1 MSLLNTFDKIYKIEK
16 KYGLKVTI
24 PLFLIGCGIVFTC
37 LYDQGLLPN
46 LNEITK
52 NCINVLSNS
61 AQTTGNLPLTEL
73 KSTIT
78 QPFLNILP
86 LVTIGALT
94 AGVPSW
100 TVFGASDLVH
110 DAWDT
115 AKIEH
120 DRRKTISKRPEQD
133 RDKVNTKDREKY
145 LSCNNELLR
154 LYAGP
159 DKKDRL
165 IVPEGIES
173 IGPEAFDRFVTE
185 KDSDIGPRIRNDIA
199 SIVLPNSIRS
209 LNPANIPRNSLLE
222 FTDAT
227 RKICLE
233 SDCCDLHTRNISVQG
248 GLFTDMLIAC
258 KVPDQVSSLNSQ
270 VSNLPTAVIDR
281 LKNTLISV
289 KDQKLKERVLDELH
303 KHVLCGDLTLME
315 FCAVLKKSGF
325 ENPKRYEGPDV
336 IERLYGSEQKAIE
349 QYANSYY
356 QAENERAAEAAP
368 KRKKDQ
374 KNGNETKAEKTIEEF
389 IKKIEEKLKEPLV
402 TESEQL
408 KDVPDL
414 KKRRVRPEKVSKAK
428 SKNNKSKSK
437 NNTQNNTHGRD

>member
-24 PLFLIGCGIVFTC
+24 PLFLIGCGIAFTC

-52 NCINVLSNS
+52 NCINVLFNS

-100 TVFGASDLVH
+100 TVFGASDLVR

-115 AKIEH
+115 ARIEH

-173 IGPEAFDRFVTE
+173 IGTDAFDRFVTE
-185 KDSDIGPRIRNDIA
+185 KDPKIGPRIRNEFT
-199 SIVLPNSIRS
+199 SIVLPSSIRS
-209 LNPANIPRNSLLE
+209 LNPNNIPRNSTLELIDVTQKIRLDRVSSLL
-222 FTDAT
+222 
-227 RKICLE
+227 KG
-233 SDCCDLHTRNISVQG
+233 RNICVQG
-248 GLFTDMLIAC
+248 GLFTDLLTAC
-258 KVPDQVSSLNSQ
+258 KDPDKASSLS
-270 VSNLPTAVIDR
+270 SLPSALVER
-281 LKNTLISV
+281 LINTLNSV
-289 KDQKLKERVLDELH
+289 EDQDTKKSVLGELHEQVLYGNLTLRDFKSVLD
-303 KHVLCGDLTLME
+303 
-315 FCAVLKKSGF
+315 ASGF
-325 ENPKRYEGPDV
+325 QDPERYEGSDV
-336 IERLYGSEQKAIE
+336 IKRLYGSVEDVIKK
-349 QYANSYY
+349 YAEDYY
-356 QAENERAAEAAP
+356 QAEKERIAKDTP
-368 KRKKDQ
+368 KRKKKQ
-374 KNGNETKAEKTIEEF
+374 RNSNETKAEKTIEEI
-389 IKKIEEKLKEPLV
+389 IKKIEKKTKEPLV
-402 TESEQL
+402 TESEQV
-408 KDVPDL
+408 KNVSDL
-414 KKRRVRPEKVSKAK
+414 KERRVRPEAVSKAK
-428 SKNNKSKSK
+428 GKNNKSKNRNQS
-437 NNTQNNTHGRD
+437 NTHGRD